1 MALFKKKRE
10 APVNPYYDEMNLQP
24 TEQKADGAA
33 ASGVQTQAPAN
44 PMPAENGA
52 VKKSTEIPLIPLP
65 NIKVPDI
72 NLQPTRSAGIS
83 VLDALRME
91 SNSKSIAFIKMSD
104 FKKVLDDIKDLERR
118 VMLSQADLES
128 YSRSLDTQREY
139 VKNYNVLIQDMHKMI
154 ERMSAY
160 LSNVEE

>member
-10 APVNPYYDEMNLQP
+10 APINPYYDEMNLQP
-24 TEQKADGAA
+24 TEQKADGIAA
-33 ASGVQTQAPAN
+33 NGVQTPAPSS
-44 PMPAENGA
+44 PIPAENDA
-52 VKKSTEIPLIPLP
+52 AKKSTEIPLIPLP

-72 NLQPTRSAGIS
+72 NLQPTRSAGLS

-128 YSRSLDTQREY
+128 YSRLLDTQREY
-139 VKNYNVLIQDMHKMI
+139 VKNYNILIQDMHRMI